1 MPKITV
7 NNPSDF
13 TTEQARYL
21 NEMQRKVNTAFG
33 ATGKYVPR
41 SILPAKPSNGDI
53 YYFDI
58 PLAPDILWEGFW
70 GYAGGQW
77 IYLGSDYSVTAAYG
91 GIRTP
96 APVAIPDLG
105 AAWYTIIEMTE
116 GAISVPRGIVQN
128 TANSSLQFP
137 SKGIY
142 AASLNIVLTHVEE
155 NATTTFYVRAF
166 SPSGGYSSASLPVVI
181 PRNASATDIDISS
194 LLLEI
199 DDVNAGLDVV
209 IQIGNGEIITGV
221 TLVDAYFSAHSISE
235 KQI

>member
-1 MPKITV
+1 
-7 NNPSDF
+7 
-13 TTEQARYL
+13 
-21 NEMQRKVNTAFG
+21 
-33 ATGKYVPR
+33 
-41 SILPAKPSNGDI
+41 
-53 YYFDI
+53 
-58 PLAPDILWEGFW
+58 
-70 GYAGGQW
+70 GGQW
-77 IYLGSDYSVTAAYG
+77 IYLGSDYSVIAAYG

-116 GAISVPRGIVQN
+116 GAITEPRGIVQN

-137 SKGIY
+137 YKGIY

-155 NATTTFYVRAF
+155 NATTTFYVRVF

-181 PRNASATDIDISS
+181 PRNASATDIDVAS